1 MRTTGAATIDRSAI
15 ESIDSGLSVDAIR
28 RELSGT
34 TVGQLL
40 YVYGTLDSANARLAR
55 LAAAGAPDG
64 TVVLADA
71 QTAACG
77 RRGAPWF
84 SPPGVNLY
92 ASVLFRRSFTVK
104 EVPVFSFIT
113 ALAVVDAVDELG
125 LHAVIKWP
133 NDVLVGRK
141 KVAGARGE
149 CAMRGDV
156 ADHVILGVGVNVNVT
171 SFALAQALGSA
182 GQLATSLAELT
193 GEPID
198 RNAFAGTY
206 LRALDEWAALHDA
219 RGPDSVLAAWRDR
232 EILGGRRVEVRDAD
246 GSYEGRVLGVGADGH
261 LIVREPYGDYHD
273 VPSGEVRL
281 AE

>member
-1 MRTTGAATIDRSAI
+1 MRTTGAATVERSAI

-28 RELSGT
+28 RELWGT
-34 TVGQLL
+34 RVGRML

-55 LAAAGAPDG
+55 LETAGAPDG

-92 ASVLFRRSFTVK
+92 ASVLFRRSFAVK
-104 EVPVFSFIT
+104 DVPVFSFIS

-125 LHAVIKWP
+125 LDAVIKWP

-141 KVAGARGE
+141 KVACVREE

-156 ADHVILGVGVNVNVT
+156 VDHVILGVEVNINVT
-171 SFALAQALGSA
+171 SSALAQALGPA
-182 GQLATSLAELT
+182 GRHATSLAELT
-193 GEPID
+193 GGPID
-198 RNAFAGTY
+198 RNAFASAY
-206 LRALDEWAALHDA
+206 LRSLDEWAAIHDA
-219 RGPDSVLAAWRDR
+219 RGPDTVLAAWRDR
-232 EILGGRRVEVRDAD
+232 EILGGRRVEVR
-246 GSYEGRVLGVGADGH
+246 RL
-261 LIVREPYGDYHD
+261 
-273 VPSGEVRL
+273 VRL